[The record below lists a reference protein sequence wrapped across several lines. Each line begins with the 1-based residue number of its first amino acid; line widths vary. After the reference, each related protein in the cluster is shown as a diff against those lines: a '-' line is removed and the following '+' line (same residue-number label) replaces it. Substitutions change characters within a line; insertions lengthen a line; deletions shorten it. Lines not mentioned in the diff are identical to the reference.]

1 MLEQFGLHISHDTYC
16 FTPLYE
22 PAKEGIASTPLDTL
36 TVHRNS
42 GLLELNAPQALERS
56 QNELTV
62 YGLLGFIQLQAGE
75 YMIVI
80 TGRARIGSLC
90 GSDIYRATTFQILH
104 VPHTMPA
111 LTKQQMETEQMFINL
126 LEDHLKQNSFYFS
139 YKYHL
144 TLTIQ
149 QQAALGQNSR
159 SQWEEADT
167 RFFSNRFLMEK
178 LINATQHKTN
188 PQDLSAFILPVIQG
202 FVAIVS
208 SVIQR
213 RQVVFGLISR
223 RSLERDGTRYF
234 SRGLDIKG
242 HASNFVET
250 EQILLC
256 DLPQSLSTTE
266 HPLQFSFVQ
275 TRGSMP
281 ARWGQIPNTRYTP
294 QLWLNNDLS
303 NLDVLDISRTHF
315 DQQIEH
321 YGSQVL
327 VNLVNKKGYELP
339 VGELYRSIVEK
350 LANPRLFYVHFD
362 FHHECRK
369 MRWNRVQLLLDML
382 EPELRKQ
389 SYCFY
394 DATTPVLKK
403 RQTSVVRTNCMDCL
417 DRTNVVQSA
426 LAHWVLDLQLREA
439 NVLQSTEVVENDEAF
454 ISIFKNVWADNADV
468 LSIAYSGTGAL
479 KTDYTRTGK
488 RSYAGALSD
497 LSNSILRYI
506 KNNYMDGSRQ
516 DAIDLYLGNYRV
528 GKGQL
533 DINTSGKSWQIRV
546 IPPAF
551 FLSFATFVFALFF
564 PSHLAIESSLL
575 YLFLLSFCF
584 AIVLVTWRFIQL
596 HGSEFVNWP
605 KLIQLP
611 TSPEYISRPVA
622 ASRWTVTRSNTG
634 LLEEAEEGQEMTS
647 IKKKT

>member
-1 MLEQFGLHISHDTYC
+1 MLEQFGLHISHNTYC

-22 PAKEGIASTPLDTL
+22 PAKEGVGSTSLDTL

-42 GLLELNAPQALERS
+42 GLLELNAPQAIERP

-80 TGRARIGSLC
+80 TGRARVGTLS

-104 VPHTMPA
+104 
-111 LTKQQMETEQMFINL
+111 
-126 LEDHLKQNSFYFS
+126 
-139 YKYHL
+139 
-144 TLTIQ
+144 
-149 QQAALGQNSR
+149 
-159 SQWEEADT
+159 ADP

-178 LINATQHKTN
+178 LISATQHKTD

-234 SRGLDIKG
+234 SRGLDTNG
-242 HASNFVET
+242 YASNFVET
-250 EQILLC
+250 EQILHC
-256 DLPQSLSTTE
+256 DLPQSLSTTG

-294 QLWLNNDLS
+294 QLWLNS
-303 NLDVLDISRTHF
+303 DISNPEVLEISRSHF

-321 YGSQVL
+321 YGAQVL

-339 VGELYRSIVEK
+339 VGELYRSIVDK
-350 LANPRLFYVHFD
+350 LADPRLFYVHFD

-369 MRWNRVQLLLDML
+369 MRWHRVQLLLDIL

-394 DATTPVLKK
+394 DATSSELRKK
-403 RQTSVVRTNCMDCL
+403 QTSVVRTNCMDCL

-439 NVLQSTEVVENDEAF
+439 NVLQSTEVIDNDEAF
-454 ISIFKNVWADNADV
+454 ITTFKNVWADNADV
-468 LSIAYSGTGAL
+468 LSLAYSGTGAL
-479 KTDYTRTGK
+479 KTDYTRQ
-488 RSYAGALSD
+488 
-497 LSNSILRYI
+497 
-506 KNNYMDGSRQ
+506 DG
-516 DAIDLYLGNYRV
+516 IDLYLGKYRI
-528 GKGQL
+528 KGEQN
-533 DINTSGKSWQIRV
+533 ITNVKSWQIRL
-546 IPPAF
+546 IPLCF
-551 FLSFATFVFALFF
+551 FLSFTTFVFALFF
-564 PSHLAIESSLL
+564 PAHLGIESSLL
-575 YLFLLSFCF
+575 YLFSLSFCF
-584 AIVLVTWRFIQL
+584 AVVLVTWRFIQL
-596 HGSEFVNWP
+596 HGSEFVDWP
-605 KLIQLP
+605 KLIPLP
-611 TSPEYISRPVA
+611 TSPEYIEIPVA
-622 ASRWTVTRSNTG
+622 TPRFTVARSNTG
-634 LLEEAEEGQEMTS
+634 LLEEAEEGHELSS